1 MQWFSPIFSVYSLKF
16 RVLFRGISYFWPV
29 NWSILF
35 FALMMLLLLR
45 ILRLRIR
52 ANSTRSESF
61 KRLPPKDQLAV
72 LKECLLNNPSE
83 ANLRNLA
90 EFAER
95 TSLKIDVE
103 SYRPFLKSQ
112 LEIIKHKDAI
122 AEDNELYTAETEWMD
137 KITPLE
143 FEEAE
148 TFKRKNETQKYIE
161 RSLEGIARLYS
172 DEAILNALSGL
183 AQDYPHASELFES
196 YKRLMQA
203 RDESTAD
210 DKALEKLR
218 KQKEAWEE
226 DLLNVRLVDGRK

>member
-1 MQWFSPIFSVYSLKF
+1 
-16 RVLFRGISYFWPV
+16 
-29 NWSILF
+29 
-35 FALMMLLLLR
+35 MMLLLLR

-83 ANLRNLA
+83 ANLRNLSD
-90 EFAER
+90 FAQR
-95 TSLKIDVE
+95 TSREIDVE
-103 SYRPFLKSQ
+103 SYRPFIKTQ
-112 LEIIKHKDAI
+112 LEILKHKDAI
-122 AEDNELYTAETEWMD
+122 AKDNELYAAETAWMD
-137 KITPLE
+137 KISPLE

-148 TFKRKNETQKYIE
+148 DFKRENEIPKYIE

-172 DEAILNALSGL
+172 DEAILDALAKL
-183 AQDYPHASELFES
+183 APDYPYAAELDQGYRE
-196 YKRLMQA
+196 LMQT

-218 KQKEAWEE
+218 KQKEAWEN
-226 DLLNVRLVDGRK
+226 DLLHVRA